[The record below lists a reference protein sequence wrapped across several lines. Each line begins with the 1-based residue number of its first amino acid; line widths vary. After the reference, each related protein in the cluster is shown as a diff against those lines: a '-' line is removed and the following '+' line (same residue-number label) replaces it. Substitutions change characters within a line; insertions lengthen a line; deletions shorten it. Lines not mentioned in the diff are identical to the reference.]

1 MCLEKFLYLYKYKSC
16 FWLCYSPNSNCNTVI
31 VMLRK
36 IFKKKLVNHSK
47 TAKLYVYFCHVNEG
61 EILPPLKGSFFSP

>member
-1 MCLEKFLYLYKYKSC
+1 
-16 FWLCYSPNSNCNTVI
+16 
-31 VMLRK
+31 MLRK

-47 TAKLYVYFCHVNEG
+47 TAKLFIYFCHVNEG

>member
-1 MCLEKFLYLYKYKSC
+1 
-16 FWLCYSPNSNCNTVI
+16 
-31 VMLRK
+31 MLRK

-61 EILPPLKGSFFSP
+61 KNPRAS